1 MNIKKRDQRIKDS
14 SLSIQ
19 ELSDKYGISYERIR
33 QIVRN
38 DRGRQL
44 KRFVSVGIEYKK
56 NVCSII
62 ESDLNKEIHRILSK
76 GRNKII
82 IIQKVILIKT
92 LKDKYKMSLYRIA
105 KLFGNNYGTIA
116 HLYKSSKLK

>member
-1 MNIKKRDQRIKDS
+1 MNIKKRDERIKS
-14 SLSIQ
+14 SNLSIQ

-33 QIVRN
+33 QIVKN

-44 KRFVSVGIEYKK
+44 KRFVSVEIEYKK

-76 GRNKII
+76 GRKKII

-105 KLFGNNYGTIA
+105 KLFGNNYGTIT
-116 HLYKSSKLK
+116 HLYKSRKLK